1 MRAEGLRTGGIAAGL
16 AAALAVLAACDGP
29 APAGGAAT
37 APGAGA
43 EAEAEAEASPAA
55 ANPVVH
61 FEIPVADMDRA
72 AAFYEAVFG
81 VKLDRREVD
90 GYDMAFFPRADGRPG
105 TSGALARGDVYRPTR
120 DGAIL
125 YFDVADIDAVIGRA
139 VVRGGAVLYP
149 KKDIGAAGF
158 VAEIADSEG
167 NRIALSQAP
176 Q

>member
-1 MRAEGLRTGGIAAGL
+1 MRAAGVLAGL
-16 AAALAVLAACDGP
+16 ALLAGC
-29 APAGGAAT
+29 GGQT
-37 APGAGA
+37 ASGDADTPPSSGTT
-43 EAEAEAEASPAA
+43 AEASPAA
-55 ANPVVH
+55 GNPVVH
-61 FEIPVADMDRA
+61 FEIPVTDMDRA
-72 AAFYEAVFG
+72 VAFYEAVFA
-81 VKLDRREVD
+81 VTLDRRAVD

-105 TSGALARGDVYRPTR
+105 AGGALARGDVYRPTR

-125 YFDVADIDAVIGRA
+125 YFDVPDIDAAIGRA

-176 Q
+176 G